1 MAVVEF
7 QLSRKMIDWI
17 ADSQGLSLEALA
29 DQVMPKKINKFF
41 NGIVTKSGAEK
52 LAKIGG
58 IPFGFLF
65 LDNPPKPVKPK
76 IPDLRQAV
84 DTRELG
90 RNFFDVY
97 NDIEYKLEWYKE
109 YLKENG
115 NDQHLDFIG
124 KFKYTR
130 NLLPETVA
138 QDIIQKINFNVQR
151 EIKGV
156 TVESYFTKVAK
167 LIENVGIL
175 VFKNGVVGNNN
186 SRKLDTRE
194 FRGFCISDN
203 VAPIVFVNGSDALS
217 AQVFTLFHEVAHLW
231 LGVDGVSGW
240 DTEKSIEAFCN
251 KVSAEILMPQSLF
264 LSTWESGFNENDLY
278 RVKEVSHKFKVSD
291 FACAIRAIQLGL
303 IDGSTLEVIKQ
314 EANKKPKKE
323 NSSGSFFNT
332 LPVRNSHKLT
342 NIIISR
348 AMSQQLPLREAGV
361 LLNVKADTIVE
372 FHKKRE
378 SL

>member
-17 ADSQGLSLEALA
+17 ASSQGVSLETLA
-29 DQVMPKKINKFF
+29 DQVMPKKVNKFLT
-41 NGIVTKSGAEK
+41 GVVSKAGAEK

-65 LDNPPKPVKPK
+65 LENPPKPVKPK
-76 IPDLRQAV
+76 IPDLRQSV

-90 RNFFDVY
+90 RDFFEVY
-97 NDIEYKLEWYKE
+97 HDIEYKIEWYKE

-115 NDQHLDFIG
+115 NDQPLDFIG
-124 KFKYTR
+124 RFKYRT
-130 NLLPETVA
+130 NLSHEVVA
-138 QDIIQKINFNVQR
+138 ADIVRTINFNVEN
-151 EIKGV
+151 EIKSV
-156 TVESYFTKVAK
+156 TIESYFSKAAK
-167 LIENVGIL
+167 LIENVGVL

-186 SRKLDTRE
+186 NRKLDTRE

-203 VAPIVFVNGSDALS
+203 VAPVVFVNGSDAMS

-251 KVSAEILMPQSLF
+251 KVAAEILMPSGLF
-264 LSTWESGFNENDLY
+264 LSSWTNASSDEEFY
-278 RVKEVSHKFKVSD
+278 RVKEVSRQFKVSD
-291 FACAIRAIQLGL
+291 FACAIRALQLGL
-303 IDGSTLEVIKQ
+303 IEGYTLESIRF
-314 EANKKPKKE
+314 EANNKPKKE
-323 NSSGSFFNT
+323 SNGGSFFNT
-332 LPVRNSHKLT
+332 LPVRNSQKLT
-342 NIIISR
+342 NIIVSR

-361 LLNVKADTIVE
+361 LLNVKADTIVG

>member
-17 ADSQGLSLEALA
+17 ANSQGVSLETLA
-29 DQVMPKKINKFF
+29 DQVMPKKLNKFL
-41 NGIVTKSGAEK
+41 NGVVSKSGAEK

-65 LDNPPKPVKPK
+65 LENPPNPQKPK

-84 DTRELG
+84 DNRELG

-97 NDIEYKLEWYKE
+97 YDIEYKLDWYKE
-109 YLKENG
+109 YLREIG
-115 NDQHLDFIG
+115 NDEPLDFIG
-124 KFKYTR
+124 KFKFR
-130 NLLPETVA
+130 ANLSHNIVA
-138 QDIIQKINFNVQR
+138 ADIVQTIDFNVKD
-151 EIKGV
+151 EIKNV
-156 TVESYFTKVAK
+156 TNESYFSKAAK

-175 VFKNGVVGNNN
+175 VFKNGIVGNNT

-194 FRGFCISDN
+194 FRGFCISN
-203 VAPIVFVNGSDALS
+203 NIAPAVFINGSDAMS

-231 LGVDGVSGW
+231 LGVEGISGW
-240 DTEKSIEAFCN
+240 DSEKNIEAFCN
-251 KVSAEILMPQSLF
+251 KVSAEILMPEDLF
-264 LSTWESGFNENDLY
+264 LSHWLKASSDENFY
-278 RVKEVSHKFKVSD
+278 RVKEVSKLFKVSD
-291 FACAIRAIQLGL
+291 FACAIRALQLDL
-303 IDGSTLEVIKQ
+303 IERNTLESIKT
-314 EANKKPKKE
+314 EASNKPKKE
-323 NSSGSFFNT
+323 SSGGAFFNT

-342 NIIISR
+342 NIIVSK